1 MNKNIVCLFTVV
13 YSKKDISGRK
23 MYFIVIAIMLLSEEK
38 KYNKVVVLL

>member
-23 MYFIVIAIMLLSEEK
+23 MYFIAIMLLSEEK
-38 KYNKVVVLL
+38 KDNKAVVLL